1 MAILSDYTTGTIS
14 IANGSTTV
22 TGVNTAWTLAEL
34 QEGDL
39 ILVNNRSAVIQSV
52 NSATSITITRP
63 WTDTAVP
70 AGTPYRARY
79 MADAARYTAIAKA
92 LLTMLA
98 SGNVE
103 ALAGLIGAADKLPYF
118 TGAAT
123 MGLADFTALG
133 RSIVNKANTLAL
145 LAAPGPLGPVLGGV
159 APAPS
164 EAGVGMADG
173 DFNTVIYPGVYT
185 IAGSWTNGYNGAAAA
200 AYTGILMV
208 LARKFNNLY
217 YQFYYQG
224 DLVWARSSS
233 APTTSW
239 TTWTQLTQ
247 ETAAGEFLK
256 NKTIANNSPQL
267 FFRDTDTGAEAQLN
281 GASAAGSFFINVD
294 RTNLF
299 PNSVLGL
306 QLSGTTKLTLSGTSA
321 TLTTPLNIN
330 SSGDGANLITFA
342 TERAWTVRQRGTGS
356 AAQLS
361 FENIQNKAVEFSSE
375 TSYTG
380 PQISLLP
387 YGGVSTQILNGNT
400 SNSGHTTPS
409 YSFQGATGTGFYGY
423 NTTTIAFASAGSRIG
438 YMNSIGLTL
447 GERLTTS
454 SATPGIGLIM
464 NASNGTIL
472 SFGSTVSSLTVLQ
485 CYLDSANTP
494 TVAGRLLASTSGGG
508 TLSLATGSDH
518 RMKTQ
523 VENLVDVQISAEDFA
538 TMSPSLL
545 RLLSLRPVSYYW
557 GDEPDLK
564 RGFIAHEM
572 QPILPHAVFGEK
584 DAMKEYGTAV
594 RKGAV
599 IPAYTVKEAVEKT
612 IQVPVE
618 IEVGGEL
625 KTVMVDQ
632 VIMEYVD
639 RVVPEQVEPDEVFE
653 YVLHE
658 DYPDCE
664 WTKTHEEMDLQAVD
678 HAKIIPDLVA
688 AVQELSMIVLEER
701 REKQA
706 LETRLAAIEA
716 QLGIA

>member
-1 MAILSDYTTGTIS
+1 MAILSDYVTGTIS
-14 IANGSTTV
+14 IANGSTAV
-22 TGVNTAWTLAEL
+22 VGVGTAWNITEL

-39 ILVNNRSAVIQSV
+39 LLVNNRSAVIQSV
-52 NSATSITITRP
+52 NGATSITLTRP

-79 MADAARYTAIAKA
+79 MADASRYTAIAKA

-103 ALAGLIGAADKLPYF
+103 AFADLIGAANKLPYF

-123 MGLADFTALG
+123 MGLTDFTAHG
-133 RSIVNKANTLAL
+133 REIVGKADPVAL
-145 LAAPGPLGPVLGGV
+145 LAAPFPLGPILGGV

-164 EAGVGMADG
+164 EARIGMSDG
-173 DFNTVIYPGVYT
+173 DFNTLIYPGVYT

-217 YQFYYQG
+217 YQFYYQA
-224 DLVWARSSS
+224 DQVWIRSSS
-233 APTTSW
+233 SPTTSW
-239 TTWTQLTQ
+239 TTWTRFTQ
-247 ETAAGEFLK
+247 ETSAGEFTG
-256 NKTIANNSPQL
+256 NKTIANGSPQL
-267 FFRDTDTGAEAQLN
+267 LLRDTDTGAVAQIN
-281 GASAAGSFFINVD
+281 AASSVGSLFFNAD
-294 RTNLF
+294 RDNF
-299 PNSVLGL
+299 SPSAVMGF
-306 QLSGTTKLTLSGTSA
+306 QISGSTKFTLSANSA
-321 TLTTPLNIN
+321 TITGPGIIS
-330 SSGDGANLITFA
+330 SSGDGANVITFS
-342 TERAWTVRQRGTGS
+342 TERAWTVRQRGAG
-356 AAQLS
+356 AAASLS

-380 PQISLLP
+380 PQITLNPVGGTGTQILS
-387 YGGVSTQILNGNT
+387 GGVSTG
-400 SNSGHTTPS
+400 GHVTPS
-409 YSFQGATGTGFYGY
+409 YSFQGATGTGIYGY
-423 NTTTIAFASAGSRIG
+423 NTSVLAFACAGARAG
-438 YMNSIGLTL
+438 YINTTGLTL

-454 SATPGIGLIM
+454 SATPGIGLIL
-464 NASNGTIL
+464 NAANGSIL

-494 TVAGRLLASTSGGG
+494 TLAGRLLASTAGGG
-508 TLSLATGSDH
+508 TLSLATGSDY

-523 VENLVDVQISAEDFA
+523 VENLVDVQIPAEDFA
-538 TMSPSLL
+538 TMSPALL

-557 GDEPDLK
+557 GNEPDLK

-599 IPAYTVKEAVEKT
+599 IPAYAVKDPVEKT

-618 IEVGGEL
+618 IEVDGEL
-625 KTVMVDQ
+625 KTVMRDEV
-632 VIMEYVD
+632 VIEYVD
-639 RVVPEQVEPDEVFE
+639 RIVPEQVEPDEIFE
-653 YVLHE
+653 YVLQE

-688 AVQELSMIVLEER
+688 AVQELSMMVLEER

-716 QLGIA
+716 HLNL